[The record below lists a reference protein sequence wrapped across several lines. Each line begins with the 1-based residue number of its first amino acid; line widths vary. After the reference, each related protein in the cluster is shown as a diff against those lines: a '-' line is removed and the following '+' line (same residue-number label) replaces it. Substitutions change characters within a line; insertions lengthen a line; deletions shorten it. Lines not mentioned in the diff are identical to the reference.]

1 MPLGPTPTRPTA
13 TSSSRTRPRRP
24 PCRCSRSTTT
34 TFAAR
39 TAPRWVRST
48 RSTSSTCARAAFPS
62 RPRSGCSS
70 RASSAT
76 CSTASRSST
85 RASWSRRSW
94 SPALAS
100 YRVASVDDLPG
111 ETMKRVEA
119 GDIPVCLAHAEDGSF
134 YALNDVCTHEEFSL
148 CDGELW
154 GMDVECPQHGSR
166 FNLATGI
173 AYLDSANTSQRP
185 KQMTGAM
192 LDYFEK
198 FNSNIHRA
206 AYRIAEEATVRYEA
220 TREKV
225 RTFINAA
232 STKEIVYTRGTTEAI
247 NLVAYAW
254 GRKNIKAGDLI
265 VLTILDHHSNI
276 VPWQILAAEKG
287 ARIEYVDIDERGELR
302 QDQFADLLKRGPK
315 LVAFN
320 LVSNAMGTI
329 NPAHEMVA
337 AAKKAGATVLVDGAQ
352 STPHQPVDV
361 RALGCDFYAFSGHKM
376 LGPTGAG
383 ILYGRR
389 ELLEAMDPFMSG
401 GDMIKTVRVEGT
413 TYHDLPWK
421 FEAGTQAIAE
431 VIGLGTAVD
440 YLTELGMDAVRA
452 HELEIT
458 EYAYEALSEV
468 DQLTVYGPP
477 PSRRAGVIS
486 FALEGVHPHDLAT
499 IADRDQVCLRAGH
512 HCAMPLMTRLGIPA
526 TARASFYVYT
536 QKEEVD
542 RLVGSIREAQRIFA

>member
-1 MPLGPTPTRPTA
+1 MAVNTLDVA
-13 TSSSRTRPRRP
+13 AIRRD
-24 PCRCSRSTTT
+24 
-34 TFAAR
+34 
-39 TAPRWVRST
+39 
-48 RSTSSTCARAAFPS
+48 FPIF
-62 RPRSGCSS
+62 
-70 RASSAT
+70 
-76 CSTASRSST
+76 
-85 RASWSRRSW
+85 
-94 SPALAS
+94 
-100 YRVASVDDLPG
+100 
-111 ETMKRVEA
+111 E
-119 GDIPVCLAHAEDGSF
+119 
-134 YALNDVCTHEEFSL
+134 
-148 CDGELW
+148 
-154 GMDVECPQHGSR
+154 
-166 FNLATGI
+166 TGI

-185 KQMTGAM
+185 RQVTGAM
-192 LDYFEK
+192 LEYFEK

-225 RTFINAA
+225 RAFINAA
-232 STKEIVYTRGTTEAI
+232 STKEIVYTRGTTEGI
-247 NLVAYAW
+247 NLVAYGW
-254 GRKNIKAGDLI
+254 GRKNITQGDLI

-287 ARIEYVDIDERGELR
+287 AHIEYVDIDEKGELR
-302 QDQFADLLKRGPK
+302 QDQFSELLKRGPK

-320 LVSNAMGTI
+320 LISNAMGTI
-329 NPAHEMVA
+329 NPAREMVA
-337 AAKKAGATVLVDGAQ
+337 AAKRAGATVLVDGAQ

-389 ELLEAMDPFMSG
+389 ELLEAMDPFMGG
-401 GDMIKTVRVEGT
+401 GDMIKTVSVERT

-431 VIGLGTAVD
+431 VIGLGAAVD
-440 YLTELGMDAVRA
+440 YLDHLGMDAVRA
-452 HELEIT
+452 HELDIT
-458 EYAYEALSEV
+458 EYAYESLSDVEG
-468 DQLTVYGPP
+468 LTLFGPP

-486 FALEGVHPHDLAT
+486 FSLDGIHPHDLAT

-512 HCAMPLMTRLGIPA
+512 HCAMPLMTRLGVAA

-536 QKEEVD
+536 QREEVD

>member
-1 MPLGPTPTRPTA
+1 VAVNTLDVTA
-13 TSSSRTRPRRP
+13 IRRD
-24 PCRCSRSTTT
+24 
-34 TFAAR
+34 
-39 TAPRWVRST
+39 
-48 RSTSSTCARAAFPS
+48 FPIF
-62 RPRSGCSS
+62 
-70 RASSAT
+70 
-76 CSTASRSST
+76 
-85 RASWSRRSW
+85 
-94 SPALAS
+94 
-100 YRVASVDDLPG
+100 
-111 ETMKRVEA
+111 E
-119 GDIPVCLAHAEDGSF
+119 
-134 YALNDVCTHEEFSL
+134 
-148 CDGELW
+148 
-154 GMDVECPQHGSR
+154 
-166 FNLATGI
+166 TGI

-185 KQMTGAM
+185 RQVTGAM
-192 LDYFEK
+192 LEYFEK

-225 RTFINAA
+225 RAFINAA
-232 STKEIVYTRGTTEAI
+232 STKEIVYTRGTTEGI
-247 NLVAYAW
+247 NLVAYGW
-254 GRKNIKAGDLI
+254 GRKNITQGDLI

-287 ARIEYVDIDERGELR
+287 AHIEYVDIDEKGELR
-302 QDQFADLLKRGPK
+302 QDQFSELLKRGPK

-320 LVSNAMGTI
+320 LISNAMGTI
-329 NPAHEMVA
+329 NPAREMVA
-337 AAKKAGATVLVDGAQ
+337 AAKEAGATVLVDGAQ

-389 ELLEAMDPFMSG
+389 ELLEAMDPFMGG
-401 GDMIKTVRVEGT
+401 GDMIKTVSVERT

-431 VIGLGTAVD
+431 VIGLGAAVD
-440 YLTELGMDAVRA
+440 YLDHLGMDAVRA
-452 HELEIT
+452 HELDIT
-458 EYAYEALSEV
+458 EYAYESLSDVEG
-468 DQLTVYGPP
+468 LTLFGPP

-486 FALEGVHPHDLAT
+486 FSLDGIHPHDLAT

-512 HCAMPLMTRLGIPA
+512 HCAMPLMTRLGVAA

-536 QKEEVD
+536 QREEVD

>member
-1 MPLGPTPTRPTA
+1 MAIKALDV
-13 TSSSRTRPRRP
+13 
-24 PCRCSRSTTT
+24 
-34 TFAAR
+34 AAIR
-39 TAPRWVRST
+39 KD
-48 RSTSSTCARAAFPS
+48 FPIF
-62 RPRSGCSS
+62 
-70 RASSAT
+70 
-76 CSTASRSST
+76 
-85 RASWSRRSW
+85 
-94 SPALAS
+94 
-100 YRVASVDDLPG
+100 
-111 ETMKRVEA
+111 E
-119 GDIPVCLAHAEDGSF
+119 
-134 YALNDVCTHEEFSL
+134 
-148 CDGELW
+148 
-154 GMDVECPQHGSR
+154 
-166 FNLATGI
+166 TGI

-185 KQMTGAM
+185 KQVTGAM
-192 LDYFEK
+192 MEYFEK
-198 FNSNIHRA
+198 YNANIHRA
-206 AYRIAEEATVRYEA
+206 AYRIAEEATVHYEA

-225 RTFINAA
+225 RAFINAA

-247 NLVAYAW
+247 NLVAYSW

-276 VPWQILAAEKG
+276 VPWQILAAANG
-287 ARIEYVDIDERGELR
+287 ANIEYVDIDEKGELR
-302 QDQFADLLKRGPK
+302 QDQFAEMLTRGPK

-320 LVSNAMGTI
+320 LISNAMGTI

-389 ELLEAMDPFMSG
+389 ELLEAMDPFMAG
-401 GDMIKTVRVEGT
+401 GDMIRTVRLEGT

-431 VIGLGTAVD
+431 VIGLGAAVD
-440 YLTELGMDAVRA
+440 YLDELGMDAVRA
-452 HELEIT
+452 HELEVT
-458 EYAYEALSEV
+458 EYAYEAMSEV
-468 DQLTVYGPP
+468 EGLTVYGPP

-486 FALEGVHPHDLAT
+486 FSLDGIHPHDLAT

-512 HCAMPLMTRLGIPA
+512 HCAMPLMTRLGLAA

-536 QKEEVD
+536 LKSDVD
-542 RLVGSIREAQRIFA
+542 RLVSSIKEAQRIFA

>member
-1 MPLGPTPTRPTA
+1 MTMATRTLDV
-13 TSSSRTRPRRP
+13 
-24 PCRCSRSTTT
+24 
-34 TFAAR
+34 AAIR
-39 TAPRWVRST
+39 KD
-48 RSTSSTCARAAFPS
+48 FPIF
-62 RPRSGCSS
+62 
-70 RASSAT
+70 
-76 CSTASRSST
+76 
-85 RASWSRRSW
+85 
-94 SPALAS
+94 
-100 YRVASVDDLPG
+100 
-111 ETMKRVEA
+111 E
-119 GDIPVCLAHAEDGSF
+119 
-134 YALNDVCTHEEFSL
+134 
-148 CDGELW
+148 
-154 GMDVECPQHGSR
+154 
-166 FNLATGI
+166 TGI

-185 KQMTGAM
+185 KQVTGAM

-225 RTFINAA
+225 RAFINAA
-232 STKEIVYTRGTTEAI
+232 STKEIIYTRGTTEAI
-247 NLVAYAW
+247 NLVAYSW
-254 GRKNIKAGDLI
+254 GRRNIRSGDLI

-276 VPWQILAAEKG
+276 VPWQILAAEKD
-287 ARIEYVDIDERGELR
+287 AKIEYVDIDERGELR
-302 QDQFADLLKRGPK
+302 QDQLAALLARGPK

-320 LVSNAMGTI
+320 LVSNALGTI
-329 NPAHEMVA
+329 NPARDMVA

-389 ELLEAMDPFMSG
+389 ELLESMDPFMAG
-401 GDMIKTVRVEGT
+401 GDMIKAVRVEGT

-431 VIGLGTAVD
+431 VIGLGAAVD
-440 YLTELGMDAVRA
+440 YLGGLGMDAVRA

-458 EYAYEALSEV
+458 EYAYEALSDVEG
-468 DQLTVYGPP
+468 LTVYGPP

-486 FALEGVHPHDLAT
+486 FSLDGIHPHDLAT

-536 QKEEVD
+536 LKEEVD
-542 RLVGSIREAQRIFA
+542 RLVSSIGEAQRIFA

>member
-24 PCRCSRSTTT
+24 PSRCSRSTTT

-39 TAPRWVRST
+39 TAPLWVRST
-48 RSTSSTCARAAFPS
+48 RSTSSTCARAASPR

-70 RASSAT
+70 RASLAT

-85 RASWSRRSW
+85 RASWSKRSW

-119 GDIPVCLAHAEDGSF
+119 GDIPVCLAHAEDGNF

-154 GMDVECPQHGSR
+154 GMDVECPQPGPR
-166 FNLATGI
+166 
-173 AYLDSANTSQRP
+173 
-185 KQMTGAM
+185 
-192 LDYFEK
+192 
-198 FNSNIHRA
+198 SN
-206 AYRIAEEATVRYEA
+206 
-220 TREKV
+220 
-225 RTFINAA
+225 
-232 STKEIVYTRGTTEAI
+232 RGTTEAI
-247 NLVAYAW
+247 NLVAYSW
-254 GRKNIKAGDLI
+254 GRRNIRSGDLI

-276 VPWQILAAEKG
+276 VPWQILAAEKD
-287 ARIEYVDIDERGELR
+287 AKIEYVDIDERGELR
-302 QDQFADLLKRGPK
+302 QDQLAALLARGPK

-320 LVSNAMGTI
+320 LVSNALGTI
-329 NPAHEMVA
+329 NPARDMVA

-389 ELLEAMDPFMSG
+389 ELLEAMDPFMAG
-401 GDMIKTVRVEGT
+401 GDMIRTVRIEGT

-431 VIGLGTAVD
+431 VIGLGAAVD
-440 YLTELGMDAVRA
+440 YLSGLGMDAVRA

-458 EYAYEALSEV
+458 EYAYEAMSEV
-468 DQLTVYGPP
+468 DGLTVYGPP

-486 FALEGVHPHDLAT
+486 FSLDGIHPHDLAT

-512 HCAMPLMTRLGIPA
+512 HCAMPLMTRLGVPA

-536 QKEEVD
+536 LKSDVD
-542 RLVGSIREAQRIFA
+542 RLVSSIKEAQRIFA

>member
-1 MPLGPTPTRPTA
+1 MAIGTLDVTA
-13 TSSSRTRPRRP
+13 IRKD
-24 PCRCSRSTTT
+24 
-34 TFAAR
+34 
-39 TAPRWVRST
+39 
-48 RSTSSTCARAAFPS
+48 FPIF
-62 RPRSGCSS
+62 
-70 RASSAT
+70 
-76 CSTASRSST
+76 
-85 RASWSRRSW
+85 
-94 SPALAS
+94 
-100 YRVASVDDLPG
+100 
-111 ETMKRVEA
+111 E
-119 GDIPVCLAHAEDGSF
+119 
-134 YALNDVCTHEEFSL
+134 
-148 CDGELW
+148 
-154 GMDVECPQHGSR
+154 
-166 FNLATGI
+166 TGI

-185 KQMTGAM
+185 HQVTDAM
-192 LDYFEK
+192 LDYFTK

-225 RTFINAA
+225 RAFVNAA
-232 STKEIVYTRGTTEAI
+232 STKEIVYVRGTTEAI
-247 NLVAYAW
+247 NLVAYSW
-254 GRKNIKAGDLI
+254 GRKNIKKGDLI

-287 ARIEYVDIDERGELR
+287 AHIEYVDIDEKGELR
-302 QDQFADLLKRGPK
+302 QDQFAELLRRGPK

-320 LVSNAMGTI
+320 VVSNALGTI
-329 NPAHEMVA
+329 NPAREMVA

-389 ELLEAMDPFMSG
+389 ELLETMDPFMAG
-401 GDMIKTVRVEGT
+401 GDMIKTVRIEGT

-431 VIGLGTAVD
+431 VIGLGAAVD
-440 YLTELGMDAVRA
+440 YLNGLGMEAVRA
-452 HELEIT
+452 HELDIT

-468 DQLTVYGPP
+468 DGLTVYGPP

-486 FALEGVHPHDLAT
+486 FALDGIHPHDLAT

-512 HCAMPLMTRLGIPA
+512 HCAMPLMTRLGVPA

-542 RLVGSIREAQRIFA
+542 RLVGSINEAQRIFK

>member
-1 MPLGPTPTRPTA
+1 MAAQPLDV
-13 TSSSRTRPRRP
+13 
-24 PCRCSRSTTT
+24 
-34 TFAAR
+34 AAIR
-39 TAPRWVRST
+39 KD
-48 RSTSSTCARAAFPS
+48 FPI
-62 RPRSGCSS
+62 
-70 RASSAT
+70 
-76 CSTASRSST
+76 
-85 RASWSRRSW
+85 
-94 SPALAS
+94 L
-100 YRVASVDDLPG
+100 
-111 ETMKRVEA
+111 E
-119 GDIPVCLAHAEDGSF
+119 
-134 YALNDVCTHEEFSL
+134 
-148 CDGELW
+148 
-154 GMDVECPQHGSR
+154 
-166 FNLATGI
+166 TGI

-185 KQMTGAM
+185 RQVTGAM
-192 LDYFEK
+192 MEYFEK

-225 RTFINAA
+225 RALINAS
-232 STKEIVYTRGTTEAI
+232 STKEIIYTRGTTEAI
-247 NLVAYAW
+247 NLVSYSW
-254 GRKNIKAGDLI
+254 GRKNIERGDLI

-276 VPWQILAAEKG
+276 VPWQILAAERG
-287 ARIEYVDIDERGELR
+287 AKLEFVDIDDKGELR
-302 QDQFADLLKRGPK
+302 QDQYADLLKRGPK

-320 LVSNAMGTI
+320 VVSNALGTI
-329 NPAHEMVA
+329 NPAHAMVA

-361 RALGCDFYAFSGHKM
+361 RELGCDFYAFSGHKM

-389 ELLEAMDPFMSG
+389 ELLEAMDPFMAG
-401 GDMIKTVRVEGT
+401 GDMIKTVRVDGT

-431 VIGLGTAVD
+431 VIGLGAAVD
-440 YLTELGMDAVRA
+440 YLSRLGMEAVRA

-468 DQLTVYGPP
+468 EGLTVYGPP

-486 FALEGVHPHDLAT
+486 FALAGIHPHDLAT

-512 HCAMPLMTRLGIPA
+512 HCAMPLMTRLGVSA

-536 QKEEVD
+536 QKDEVD
-542 RLVGSIREAQRIFA
+542 RLIGSIKEAQRIFA